1 MIKIAYKKSKAD
13 ANCIGFWCLFWI
25 VKRGNGMDIK
35 ENISENMQKHFNYK
49 EQFKRLNKA
58 IDNNFYLEAIFIEYA
73 IIEDRAESI
82 LLYENNE
89 IKSDSFVSIDRK
101 LNKIIKL
108 AENKKSLPHR
118 YFSDG
123 IINEILEWK
132 ECRNQMIHALMKQH
146 LTTQALEELALRGEH
161 LAKEICKRSTNYKRA
176 AKRNNL
182 QESSAKKLLNI
193 FI

>member
-1 MIKIAYKKSKAD
+1 MD
-13 ANCIGFWCLFWI
+13 
-25 VKRGNGMDIK
+25 VKD
-35 ENISENMQKHFNYK
+35 SVPENMQKHFNYK
-49 EQFKRLNKA
+49 EQFKRLKKA

-82 LLYENNE
+82 LRYENNE

-101 LNKIIKL
+101 LKRISNL
-108 AENKKSLPHR
+108 SENKKSLPHR

-146 LTTQALEELALRGEH
+146 LTTQALEELALTGER
-161 LAKEICKRSTNYKRA
+161 LAKELCKRSTNYKRA
-176 AKRNNL
+176 VERRKNN
-182 QESSAKKLLNI
+182 
-193 FI
+193 